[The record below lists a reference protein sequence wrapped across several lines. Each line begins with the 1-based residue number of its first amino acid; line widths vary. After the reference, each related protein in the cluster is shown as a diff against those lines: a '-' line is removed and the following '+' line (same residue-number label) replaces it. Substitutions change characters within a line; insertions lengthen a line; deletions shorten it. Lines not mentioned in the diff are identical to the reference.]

1 MYLKPLHYL
10 AFDSAA
16 LNYLNPTLTLA
27 SFLSG
32 LLEHAPALLALS
44 NPTVNSYKRLNARGT
59 TSGATW
65 SPTAATWAGNNRT
78 ALVRIPGGAT

>member
-1 MYLKPLHYL
+1 MVTL
-10 AFDSAA
+10 
-16 LNYLNPTLTLA
+16 TLTLA

-32 LLEHAPALLALS
+32 LLEHAPALLAIS